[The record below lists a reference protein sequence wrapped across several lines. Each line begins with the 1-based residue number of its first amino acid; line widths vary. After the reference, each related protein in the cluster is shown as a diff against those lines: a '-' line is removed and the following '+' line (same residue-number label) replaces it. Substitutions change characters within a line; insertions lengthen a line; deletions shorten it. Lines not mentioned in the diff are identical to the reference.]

1 MHQNKSR
8 SQAGKIESSDV
19 TAWDLRSTFFS
30 RYGFTL
36 PLFFVRPPLQTAI
49 CYHST
54 VITAGHALAYGALP
68 QRKCNEDL
76 FCYFGSFHISKYATE
91 SMLNST
97 PLPII
102 IMLPSSFQT
111 FQTHNYSVSKA
122 PTSEFRLTIML
133 ITHEVVILSLWE
145 AATSISLLSREK
157 VVCQNY
163 VSM

>member
-1 MHQNKSR
+1 MLRRHKNALAYELISVCFCLILSAKFDSLINISFRQVYAPKQVTVTSRQNWIKWRHCLR
-8 SQAGKIESSDV
+8 SQID
-19 TAWDLRSTFFS
+19 FFLVMAS
-30 RYGFTL
+30 L
-36 PLFFVRPPLQTAI
+36 CHFFVRPPLQTAI

-54 VITAGHALAYGALP
+54 VITAGHASLLP

-76 FCYFGSFHISKYATE
+76 FCDFDFFRISKYATE

-122 PTSEFRLTIML
+122 PTSEFRLTIM
-133 ITHEVVILSLWE
+133 
-145 AATSISLLSREK
+145 
-157 VVCQNY
+157 
-163 VSM
+163 

>member
-1 MHQNKSR
+1 MYVFGSFFPPNSTLSPSHKHFFPPSLCTKTSHGHKPAKLNQVTSLLE
-8 SQAGKIESSDV
+8 ISDR
-19 TAWDLRSTFFS
+19 LFS
-30 RYGFTL
+30 L
-36 PLFFVRPPLQTAI
+36 VMASLCHFFVRPPLQTAI

-122 PTSEFRLTIML
+122 PTSEFRLTIM
-133 ITHEVVILSLWE
+133 
-145 AATSISLLSREK
+145 
-157 VVCQNY
+157 
-163 VSM
+163 

>member
-1 MHQNKSR
+1 MFLAHSFRLIRLSLPLINISFRQVYAPKQVTVTSRQNWIKWRHCLR
-8 SQAGKIESSDV
+8 SQID
-19 TAWDLRSTFFS
+19 FFS

-122 PTSEFRLTIML
+122 PTSEFRLTIM
-133 ITHEVVILSLWE
+133 
-145 AATSISLLSREK
+145 
-157 VVCQNY
+157 
-163 VSM
+163 